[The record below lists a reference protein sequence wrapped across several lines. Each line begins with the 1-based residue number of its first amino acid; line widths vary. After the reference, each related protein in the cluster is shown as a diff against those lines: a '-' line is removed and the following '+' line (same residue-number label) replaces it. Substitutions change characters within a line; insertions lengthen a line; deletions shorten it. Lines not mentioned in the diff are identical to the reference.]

1 LGLDGGLPGRH
12 TLPIP
17 HNMSSSSDP
26 NADLYAFIFNMIES
40 QPHFR
45 AGARKPATAPL
56 SPAMLAKPYKGILP
70 ESYAVEPKI
79 DGVRVIVEV
88 CRQTL
93 AVAMK
98 TRNGNPLPSI
108 EHLGA
113 WFADTASKHGVY
125 TFDCEAVSGA
135 DFYDAVGDIRS
146 SEPAN
151 DARLWLLD
159 LPDDIG
165 TYRERR
171 ALMAKF
177 TYDNFIEA
185 VPSFMGINPN
195 DAFRRFVSQGFEGA
209 MVKDLDAPYSQGKR
223 SNAWLK
229 VKAVDAEDCP
239 VVSVHEGQGR
249 LAGTMGHVVVENNG
263 RLVRVGGGF
272 TDEQRATIWANRD
285 TVIGSYLEVT
295 FQSKTPDGSLRHPRI
310 RGDK

>member
-1 LGLDGGLPGRH
+1 
-12 TLPIP
+12 
-17 HNMSSSSDP
+17 MSSSSDP

-45 AGARKPATAPL
+45 VGARKPAAAPL

-70 ESYAVEPKI
+70 ESFAVEPKI

-88 CRQTL
+88 CRETL
-93 AVAMK
+93 AVAFK
-98 TRNGNPLPSI
+98 TRNGNPLNSLA
-108 EHLGA
+108 HLGE
-113 WFADTASKHGVY
+113 WFSETASKHGVF
-125 TFDCEAVSGA
+125 TFDCEAIAGE
-135 DFYDAVGDIRS
+135 DFYDSVGAVRS
-146 SEPAN
+146 NDPAEG
-151 DARLWLLD
+151 AFLWLLD

-177 TYDNFIEA
+177 NYDKRVSLVE
-185 VPSFMGINPN
+185 SFVGISPN

-209 MVKDLDAPYSQGKR
+209 MVKDLDAPYTQGKR

-239 VVSVHEGQGR
+239 VVSVHEGEGR

-272 TDEQRATIWANRD
+272 SDEQRAMIWANRD
-285 TVIGSYLEVT
+285 TVIGSFLEVT

>member
-1 LGLDGGLPGRH
+1 
-12 TLPIP
+12 
-17 HNMSSSSDP
+17 MSSSSDP

-45 AGARKPATAPL
+45 VGARKPAAAPL

-70 ESYAVEPKI
+70 ESFAVEPKI

-88 CRQTL
+88 CRETL
-93 AVAMK
+93 AVAFK
-98 TRNGNPLPSI
+98 TRNGNPLNSLA
-108 EHLGA
+108 HLGE
-113 WFADTASKHGVY
+113 WFSETASKHGVF
-125 TFDCEAVSGA
+125 TFDCEAIAGE
-135 DFYDAVGDIRS
+135 DFYDSVGAVRS
-146 SEPAN
+146 NDPAEG
-151 DARLWLLD
+151 AFLWLLD

-177 TYDNFIEA
+177 NYDKRVSLVE
-185 VPSFMGINPN
+185 SFVGISPN

-209 MVKDLDAPYSQGKR
+209 MVKDLDAPYTQGKR

-239 VVSVHEGQGR
+239 VVSVHEGEGR

-272 TDEQRATIWANRD
+272 SDEQRAMIWANRD

>member
-1 LGLDGGLPGRH
+1 
-12 TLPIP
+12 
-17 HNMSSSSDP
+17 MSTSSDP

-113 WFADTASKHGVY
+113 WFADTASKHGVF
-125 TFDCEAVSGA
+125 TFDCEAVTSA
-135 DFYDAVGDIRS
+135 DFYNSVGEIRS
-146 SEPAN
+146 NEPAK

-159 LPDDIG
+159 IPDDVG
-165 TYRERR
+165 SYRERR
-171 ALMAKF
+171 AQMAKF

-185 VPSFMGINPN
+185 VPSFMGISPN

-272 TDEQRATIWANRD
+272 SDEQRAMIWANRD

>member
-1 LGLDGGLPGRH
+1 
-12 TLPIP
+12 
-17 HNMSSSSDP
+17 MSSSSDP

-45 AGARKPATAPL
+45 VGARKPAAAPL

-88 CRQTL
+88 CRQSF

-98 TRNGNPLPSI
+98 TRNGNPLNSLA
-108 EHLGA
+108 HLGE
-113 WFADTASKHGVY
+113 WFSETASKHGVF
-125 TFDCEAVSGA
+125 TFDCEAISGQ
-135 DFYDAVGDIRS
+135 DFYDSVGAVRS
-146 SEPAN
+146 NDPAE
-151 DARLWLLD
+151 DAFLWLLD
-159 LPDDIG
+159 LPDDVG

-171 ALMAKF
+171 ALMSKF
-177 TYDNFIEA
+177 TYDDRVNLVE
-185 VPSFMGINPN
+185 SFVGISPN

-272 TDEQRATIWANRD
+272 SDEQRAMIWANRD

-295 FQSKTPDGSLRHPRI
+295 FQSKTPDGSMRHPRI

>member
-1 LGLDGGLPGRH
+1 MPGH

-17 HNMSSSSDP
+17 HNMSTPSDP

-40 QPHFR
+40 QPQFR
-45 AGARKPATAPL
+45 VGTRKEAKAPL
-56 SPAMLAKPYKGILP
+56 SQAMLARPYKGITP

-93 AVAMK
+93 AVSMK

-108 EHLGA
+108 EHLGY
-113 WFADTASKHGVY
+113 WFADTASAHGVF

-135 DFYDAVGDIRS
+135 DFYDSVGAIRS
-146 SEPAN
+146 SEPAK
-151 DARLWLLD
+151 DAFLWLLD
-159 LPDDIG
+159 IPDDVR

-171 ALMAKF
+171 TLMAKF
-177 TYDNFIEA
+177 CYSDTVQLVE
-185 VPSFMGINPN
+185 SFMGISPN

-209 MVKDLDAPYSQGKR
+209 MVKDADAPYAQGKR

-239 VVSVHEGQGR
+239 VVSVHEGEGR
-249 LAGTMGHVVVENNG
+249 LAGTMGYVVVENNG

-272 TDEQRATIWANRD
+272 TDEQRRTIWANRD
-285 TVIGSYLEVT
+285 TVIGSWLEVT
-295 FQSKTPDGSLRHPRI
+295 FQSKTPDGSMRHPRI

>member
-1 LGLDGGLPGRH
+1 MAGH

-17 HNMSSSSDP
+17 HNMSTSSDP
-26 NADLYAFIFNMIES
+26 NAELYAFIFNMVES

-45 AGARKPATAPL
+45 VGARKPTAAPL
-56 SPAMLAKPYKGILP
+56 SPAMLARPYKGVLP
-70 ESYAVEPKI
+70 DSYAVEPKI

-88 CRQTL
+88 CRESM
-93 AVAMK
+93 AVSMK

-108 EHLGA
+108 DHLGA
-113 WFADTASKHGVY
+113 WFADTASRHGVF

-135 DFYDAVGDIRS
+135 DFYDSVGDIRS
-146 SEPAN
+146 SEPAT

-159 LPDDIG
+159 VPDDIG
-165 TYRERR
+165 SYFERR
-171 ALMAKF
+171 KLMSGF
-177 TYDNFIEA
+177 TYSDKIQLVE
-185 VPSFMGINPN
+185 SFMGITPN

-209 MVKDLDAPYSQGKR
+209 MVKDTEAPYTQGKR
-223 SNAWLK
+223 STAWLK

-239 VVSVHEGQGR
+239 VVSVHEGEGR

-285 TVIGSYLEVT
+285 TVIGSWLEVT
-295 FQSKTPDGSLRHPRI
+295 FQSKTPDGSMRHPRI

>member
-1 LGLDGGLPGRH
+1 MGLDGDPLRRH

-26 NADLYAFIFNMIES
+26 TADLYAYIFRMIES
-40 QPHFR
+40 QPHFKV
-45 AGARKPATAPL
+45 GSRKTTAPL
-56 SPAMLAKPYKGILP
+56 SQAMLAKPYKGVLP
-70 ESYAVEPKI
+70 CEYAVEPKI

-88 CRQTL
+88 CRQSF

-108 EHLGA
+108 EHLGG
-113 WFADTASKHGVY
+113 WFADTAGKHGVY

-146 SEPAN
+146 SEPAK
-151 DARLWLLD
+151 DAFLWLLD

-171 ALMAKF
+171 ALMAKLEF
-177 TYDNFIEA
+177 TDTVRLVE
-185 VPSFMGINPN
+185 SFVGISPN

-209 MVKDLDAPYSQGKR
+209 MVKDVDAPYSQGKR

-239 VVSVHEGQGR
+239 VVSVHEGEGR

-272 TDEQRATIWANRD
+272 TDEQRRTIWENRD
-285 TVIGSYLEVT
+285 TVIGSFLEVT
-295 FQSKTPDGSLRHPRI
+295 FQSRTPDGSMRHPRI

>member
-1 LGLDGGLPGRH
+1 
-12 TLPIP
+12 
-17 HNMSSSSDP
+17 MSTSSDP
-26 NADLYAFIFNMIES
+26 NADLYAFIFNMVES
-40 QPHFR
+40 QSQFR
-45 AGARKPATAPL
+45 VGPRKEPKAPL
-56 SPAMLAKPYKGILP
+56 SQAMLARPYKGIVP

-108 EHLGA
+108 EHLGY
-113 WFADTASKHGVY
+113 WFADAAHKHGVF

-135 DFYDAVGDIRS
+135 DFYDSVGAVRS
-146 SEPAN
+146 SEPAK
-151 DARLWLLD
+151 DAFLWLLD
-159 LPDDIG
+159 LPDDVG

-171 ALMAKF
+171 SLMAKF
-177 TYDNFIEA
+177 CYSDSVRLVE
-185 VPSFMGINPN
+185 SFMGISPN
-195 DAFRRFVSQGFEGA
+195 DAFRRFISQGFEGA
-209 MVKDLDAPYSQGKR
+209 MVKDADAPYSQGKR

-239 VVSVHEGQGR
+239 VVSVHEGTGR

-263 RLVRVGGGF
+263 RLIRVGGGF
-272 TDEQRATIWANRD
+272 TDEQRASIWANRD
-285 TVIGSYLEVT
+285 TVIGSWLEVT
-295 FQSKTPDGSLRHPRI
+295 FQSKTPEGSMRHPRI

>member
-1 LGLDGGLPGRH
+1 MTTP
-12 TLPIP
+12 
-17 HNMSSSSDP
+17 SDP
-26 NADLYAFIFNMIES
+26 NAELYNFIFGMIES
-40 QPHFR
+40 NSRFR
-45 AGARKPATAPL
+45 VGPRKPAAAPL
-56 SPAMLAKPYKGILP
+56 SQAMLARPYKGIVP
-70 ESYAVEPKI
+70 EFYAVEPKI

-98 TRNGNPLPSI
+98 TRNGNPLPSLA
-108 EHLGA
+108 HLGA
-113 WFADTASKHGVY
+113 WFADTANKHGVY
-125 TFDCEAVSGA
+125 TFDCEAVSGE

-146 SEPAN
+146 SEPAK
-151 DARLWLLD
+151 DAFLWLLD
-159 LPDDIG
+159 LPDDVG

-171 ALMAKF
+171 TLMSYF
-177 TYDNFIEA
+177 DYVVGGPVRLVE
-185 VPSFMGINPN
+185 SYMGISPT

-209 MVKDLDAPYSQGKR
+209 MVKDADAPYSQGKR

-229 VKAVDAEDCP
+229 VKAVDTEDCA
-239 VVSVHEGQGR
+239 VVSVHEGEGR

-285 TVIGSYLEVT
+285 TVIGSFLEVS
-295 FQSKTPDGSLRHPRI
+295 FQSKTPDGSMRHPRI

>member
-1 LGLDGGLPGRH
+1 
-12 TLPIP
+12 
-17 HNMSSSSDP
+17 MSTPSDP
-26 NADLYAFIFNMIES
+26 NADLYAFIFNMVES
-40 QPHFR
+40 QSQFR
-45 AGARKPATAPL
+45 VGPRREPKAPL
-56 SPAMLAKPYKGILP
+56 SQAMLARPYKGIVP

-108 EHLGA
+108 EHLGY
-113 WFADTASKHGVY
+113 WFADAAQQHGVF

-135 DFYDAVGDIRS
+135 DFYDAVGAIRS
-146 SEPAN
+146 SEPAK
-151 DARLWLLD
+151 DAFLWLLD
-159 LPDDIG
+159 LPDDVG

-177 TYDNFIEA
+177 CFSDSVRLVE
-185 VPSFMGINPN
+185 SFMGISPN

-209 MVKDLDAPYSQGKR
+209 MVKDADAPYSQGKR

-239 VVSVHEGQGR
+239 VVSVHEGEGR

-263 RLVRVGGGF
+263 RLIRVGGGF
-272 TDEQRATIWANRD
+272 TDEQRASIWANRD
-285 TVIGSYLEVT
+285 TVIGSWLEVT
-295 FQSKTPDGSLRHPRI
+295 FQSKTPDGSMRHPRI

>member
-1 LGLDGGLPGRH
+1 
-12 TLPIP
+12 
-17 HNMSSSSDP
+17 MSTSSDP

-40 QPHFR
+40 QDHFKV
-45 AGARKPATAPL
+45 GPRKEAKAPL
-56 SPAMLAKPYKGILP
+56 SQAMLARPYKGILP
-70 ESYAVEPKI
+70 ASYAVEPKI

-88 CRQTL
+88 CRETL

-98 TRNGNPLPSI
+98 TRNGNPLNSLA
-108 EHLGA
+108 HLGA
-113 WFADTASKHGVY
+113 WFSDTASKHGVY
-125 TFDCEAVSGA
+125 TFDCEAVTSA
-135 DFYDAVGDIRS
+135 DFYNSVGAIRS
-146 SEPAN
+146 EEPAD

-159 LPDDIG
+159 LPDHVG
-165 TYRERR
+165 TYSERR
-171 ALMAKF
+171 AVMARF
-177 TYDNFIEA
+177 QYSFAIEA
-185 VPSFMGINPN
+185 VPSFMGVSPT

-239 VVSVHEGQGR
+239 VVSVHEGEGR

-272 TDEQRATIWANRD
+272 TDEQRRTIWENRD
-285 TVIGSYLEVT
+285 TVIGSFLEVT
-295 FQSKTPDGSLRHPRI
+295 FQSRTPDGSMRHPRI

>member
-1 LGLDGGLPGRH
+1 
-12 TLPIP
+12 
-17 HNMSSSSDP
+17 MSTSSDP

-98 TRNGNPLPSI
+98 TRNGNPLNSLL
-108 EHLGA
+108 HLGE
-113 WFADTASKHGVY
+113 WFSETASKHGVF
-125 TFDCEAVSGA
+125 TFDCEAISGQ
-135 DFYDAVGDIRS
+135 DFYDSVGAVRS
-146 SEPAN
+146 NDPAEG
-151 DARLWLLD
+151 AFLWLLD
-159 LPDDIG
+159 LPDDVG

-171 ALMAKF
+171 ALMSKF
-177 TYDNFIEA
+177 TYDDRVNLVE
-185 VPSFMGINPN
+185 SFVGISPN

-272 TDEQRATIWANRD
+272 SDEQRAMIWANRD

-295 FQSKTPDGSLRHPRI
+295 FQSRTPDGSMRHPRI

>member
-1 LGLDGGLPGRH
+1 
-12 TLPIP
+12 
-17 HNMSSSSDP
+17 MSSSSDP

-45 AGARKPATAPL
+45 VGARKPAAAPL

-88 CRQTL
+88 CRETL
-93 AVAMK
+93 AVAFK
-98 TRNGNPLPSI
+98 TRNGNPLNSLA
-108 EHLGA
+108 HLGE
-113 WFADTASKHGVY
+113 WFSETASNHGVF
-125 TFDCEAVSGA
+125 TFDCEAIAGE
-135 DFYDAVGDIRS
+135 DFYDSVGAVRS
-146 SEPAN
+146 NDPAEG
-151 DARLWLLD
+151 AFLWLLD

-177 TYDNFIEA
+177 NYDKRVSLVE
-185 VPSFMGINPN
+185 SFVGISPN

-272 TDEQRATIWANRD
+272 SDEQRAMIWANRD
-285 TVIGSYLEVT
+285 TVIGSFLEVT

>member
-1 LGLDGGLPGRH
+1 
-12 TLPIP
+12 
-17 HNMSSSSDP
+17 MSSSSDP

-45 AGARKPATAPL
+45 VGARKPAAAPL

-88 CRQTL
+88 CRETL
-93 AVAMK
+93 AVAFK

-108 EHLGA
+108 QHLEA
-113 WFADTASKHGVY
+113 WFSGVAVVHGVF
-125 TFDCEAVSGA
+125 TFDCEAIAGE
-135 DFYDAVGDIRS
+135 DFYDSVGAVRS
-146 SEPAN
+146 NNPAEG
-151 DARLWLLD
+151 AFLWLLD
-159 LPDDIG
+159 LPDDVG
-165 TYRERR
+165 TYRDRR
-171 ALMAKF
+171 SLMSKF
-177 TYDNFIEA
+177 NYDKRVSLVE
-185 VPSFMGINPN
+185 SFVGISPN

-239 VVSVHEGQGR
+239 VVSVHEGEGR

-263 RLVRVGGGF
+263 RLIRVGGGF

>member
-1 LGLDGGLPGRH
+1 MPGH

-17 HNMSSSSDP
+17 HNMSTSSDP
-26 NADLYAFIFNMIES
+26 NAELYAFIFNMVES

-45 AGARKPATAPL
+45 VGARKPTAAPL
-56 SPAMLAKPYKGILP
+56 SPAMLARPYKGVLP
-70 ESYAVEPKI
+70 DSYAVEPKI

-88 CRQTL
+88 CRESM
-93 AVAMK
+93 AVSMK

-108 EHLGA
+108 DHLGA
-113 WFADTASKHGVY
+113 WFADTASRHGVF

-135 DFYDAVGDIRS
+135 DFYDSVGDIRS
-146 SEPAN
+146 SEPAT

-159 LPDDIG
+159 VPDDIG
-165 TYRERR
+165 SYFERR
-171 ALMAKF
+171 KLMSGF
-177 TYDNFIEA
+177 TYSDKIQLVE
-185 VPSFMGINPN
+185 SFMGITPN

-209 MVKDLDAPYSQGKR
+209 MVKDTEAPYTQGKR
-223 SNAWLK
+223 STAWLK

-239 VVSVHEGQGR
+239 VVSVHEGEGR

-285 TVIGSYLEVT
+285 TVIGSWLEVT
-295 FQSKTPDGSLRHPRI
+295 FQSKTPDGSMRHPRI

>member
-1 LGLDGGLPGRH
+1 
-12 TLPIP
+12 
-17 HNMSSSSDP
+17 
-26 NADLYAFIFNMIES
+26 MIES

-45 AGARKPATAPL
+45 VGARKTAAAPL

-98 TRNGNPLPSI
+98 TRNGNPLNSLL
-108 EHLGA
+108 HLGE
-113 WFADTASKHGVY
+113 WFSETANKHGVY
-125 TFDCEAVSGA
+125 TFDCEAISGQ
-135 DFYDAVGDIRS
+135 DFYDSVGAVRS
-146 SEPAN
+146 NDPAEG
-151 DARLWLLD
+151 AFLWLLD
-159 LPDDIG
+159 LPDDVG

-171 ALMAKF
+171 ALMSKF
-177 TYDNFIEA
+177 EFTDTVRLVE
-185 VPSFMGINPN
+185 SLSGISPN

>member
-1 LGLDGGLPGRH
+1 
-12 TLPIP
+12 
-17 HNMSSSSDP
+17 MSTPSDP
-26 NADLYAFIFNMIES
+26 NADLYAFIFNMIEN
-40 QPHFR
+40 QPSFKV
-45 AGARKPATAPL
+45 GPRKEPKAPL
-56 SPAMLAKPYKGILP
+56 SQAMLARPYKGIMP

-108 EHLGA
+108 NHLGY
-113 WFADTASKHGVY
+113 WFAYAAQQHGVF

-135 DFYDAVGDIRS
+135 DFYDAVGAIRS
-146 SEPAN
+146 SEPAK
-151 DARLWLLD
+151 DAFLWLLD
-159 LPDDIG
+159 LPDDVG

-177 TYDNFIEA
+177 CFSDSVRLVE
-185 VPSFMGINPN
+185 SFMGISPN

-209 MVKDLDAPYSQGKR
+209 MVKDADAPYMQGKR

-239 VVSVHEGQGR
+239 VVSVHEGEGR

-285 TVIGSYLEVT
+285 TVIGSWLEVT
-295 FQSKTPDGSLRHPRI
+295 FQSKTPDGSMRHPRI

>member
-1 LGLDGGLPGRH
+1 
-12 TLPIP
+12 
-17 HNMSSSSDP
+17 MSTPSDP

-40 QPHFR
+40 QPSFKV
-45 AGARKPATAPL
+45 GPRKEPKAPL
-56 SPAMLAKPYKGILP
+56 SQAMLARPYKGIMP

-108 EHLGA
+108 AHLGY
-113 WFADTASKHGVY
+113 WFADAAQQHGVF

-135 DFYDAVGDIRS
+135 DFYDAVGAIRS
-146 SEPAN
+146 SEPAK
-151 DARLWLLD
+151 DAFLWLLD
-159 LPDDIG
+159 LPDDVG

-177 TYDNFIEA
+177 CFSDSVRLVE
-185 VPSFMGINPN
+185 SFMGISPN

-209 MVKDLDAPYSQGKR
+209 MVKDADAPYMQGKR

-239 VVSVHEGQGR
+239 VVSVHEGEGR

-285 TVIGSYLEVT
+285 TVIGSWLEVT
-295 FQSKTPDGSLRHPRI
+295 FQSKTPDGSMRHPRI

>member
-1 LGLDGGLPGRH
+1 
-12 TLPIP
+12 
-17 HNMSSSSDP
+17 MSTPSDP
-26 NADLYAFIFNMIES
+26 NADLYAFIFNMIEN
-40 QPHFR
+40 QPSFKV
-45 AGARKPATAPL
+45 GPRKEPKAPL
-56 SPAMLAKPYKGILP
+56 SQAMLARPYKGVMP

-93 AVAMK
+93 TVAMK

-108 EHLGA
+108 AHLGY
-113 WFADTASKHGVY
+113 WFADAAQQHGVF

-135 DFYDAVGDIRS
+135 DFYDAVGAVRS
-146 SEPAN
+146 SEPAK
-151 DARLWLLD
+151 DAFLWLLD
-159 LPDDIG
+159 LPDDVG

-177 TYDNFIEA
+177 CFSDSVRLVE
-185 VPSFMGINPN
+185 SFMGITPN

-209 MVKDLDAPYSQGKR
+209 MVKDADAPYMQGKR

-239 VVSVHEGQGR
+239 VVSVHEGEGR
-249 LAGTMGHVVVENNG
+249 LTGTMGHVVVENNG

-285 TVIGSYLEVT
+285 TVIGSWLEVT
-295 FQSKTPDGSLRHPRI
+295 FQSKTPDGSMRHPRI

>member
-1 LGLDGGLPGRH
+1 MPGH
-12 TLPIP
+12 TLHIP
-17 HNMSSSSDP
+17 HNMSTSSDP
-26 NADLYAFIFNMIES
+26 NADLYAFIFNMIEN
-40 QPHFR
+40 QPSFKV
-45 AGARKPATAPL
+45 GPRKEPKAPL
-56 SPAMLAKPYKGILP
+56 SQAMLARPYKGILP

-108 EHLGA
+108 AHLGG
-113 WFADTASKHGVY
+113 WFSDTASKHGVF

-135 DFYDAVGDIRS
+135 DFYDSVGDIRS
-146 SEPAN
+146 SEPAT

-159 LPDDIG
+159 IPDDVG
-165 TYRERR
+165 TYGERR
-171 ALMAKF
+171 TQMAQF
-177 TYDNFIEA
+177 TYSDTVQLVE
-185 VPSFMGINPN
+185 SFMGISPN

-209 MVKDLDAPYSQGKR
+209 MVKDVSAPYAQGKR

-239 VVSVHEGQGR
+239 VVSVHEGEGR

-263 RLVRVGGGF
+263 RLIRVGGGF
-272 TDEQRATIWANRD
+272 TDEQRRTIWANRD
-285 TVIGSYLEVT
+285 TVIGSWLEVT
-295 FQSKTPDGSLRHPRI
+295 FQSKTPDGSMRHPRI

>member
-1 LGLDGGLPGRH
+1 
-12 TLPIP
+12 
-17 HNMSSSSDP
+17 MSTPSDP
-26 NADLYAFIFNMIES
+26 NADLYAFIFNMIEN
-40 QPHFR
+40 QPSFKV
-45 AGARKPATAPL
+45 GPRKEPKAPL
-56 SPAMLAKPYKGILP
+56 SQAMLARPYKGIMP

-108 EHLGA
+108 AHLGY
-113 WFADTASKHGVY
+113 WFADAAQQHGVF

-135 DFYDAVGDIRS
+135 DFYDAVGAIRS
-146 SEPAN
+146 SEPAK
-151 DARLWLLD
+151 DAFLWLLD
-159 LPDDIG
+159 LPDDVG

-177 TYDNFIEA
+177 CFSDSVRLVE
-185 VPSFMGINPN
+185 SFMGITPN

-209 MVKDLDAPYSQGKR
+209 MVKDADAPYMQGKR

-239 VVSVHEGQGR
+239 VVSVHEGEGR
-249 LAGTMGHVVVENNG
+249 LTGTMGHVVVENNG

-285 TVIGSYLEVT
+285 TVIGSWLEVT
-295 FQSKTPDGSLRHPRI
+295 FQSKTPDGSMRHPRI

>member
-1 LGLDGGLPGRH
+1 
-12 TLPIP
+12 
-17 HNMSSSSDP
+17 MSSSSDP

-45 AGARKPATAPL
+45 VGARKPAAAPL

-93 AVAMK
+93 AVAFK

-185 VPSFMGINPN
+185 VPSFMGISPN

-272 TDEQRATIWANRD
+272 SDEQRAMIWANRD
-285 TVIGSYLEVT
+285 TVIGSFLEVT

>member
-1 LGLDGGLPGRH
+1 MGLDGDPLRRH

-26 NADLYAFIFNMIES
+26 TADLYAYIFGMIES
-40 QPHFR
+40 QPHFKV
-45 AGARKPATAPL
+45 GSRKTTAPL
-56 SPAMLAKPYKGILP
+56 SQAMLAKPYKGVLP
-70 ESYAVEPKI
+70 CEYAVEPKI

-88 CRQTL
+88 CRETL
-93 AVAMK
+93 AVAFK

-108 EHLGA
+108 QHLEA
-113 WFADTASKHGVY
+113 WFSGVAVVHGVF
-125 TFDCEAVSGA
+125 TFDCEAVSGQ
-135 DFYDAVGDIRS
+135 DFYDSVGDIRS
-146 SEPAN
+146 SEPAK
-151 DARLWLLD
+151 DAYLWLLD
-159 LPDDIG
+159 LPDDVG

-171 ALMAKF
+171 ELMSKF
-177 TYDNFIEA
+177 AYSASVRLVE
-185 VPSFMGINPN
+185 SFGGITPN

-209 MVKDLDAPYSQGKR
+209 MVKDVDAPYSQGKR

-239 VVSVHEGQGR
+239 VVSVHEGEGR

-272 TDEQRATIWANRD
+272 TDEQRRTIWENRD
-285 TVIGSYLEVT
+285 TVIGSFLEVT
-295 FQSKTPDGSLRHPRI
+295 FQSRTPDGSMRHPRI

>member
-1 LGLDGGLPGRH
+1 MAGH

-17 HNMSSSSDP
+17 HNMSTPSDP
-26 NADLYAFIFNMIES
+26 NADLYAFIFNMIEN
-40 QPHFR
+40 QPSFKV
-45 AGARKPATAPL
+45 GPRKEPKAPL
-56 SPAMLAKPYKGILP
+56 SQAMLARPYKGILP

-108 EHLGA
+108 AHLGA
-113 WFADTASKHGVY
+113 WFSDTAINHGVF

-135 DFYDAVGDIRS
+135 DFYDSVGDIRS
-146 SEPAN
+146 SEPAT

-159 LPDDIG
+159 IPDDVG
-165 TYRERR
+165 TYGERR
-171 ALMAKF
+171 TQMAQF
-177 TYDNFIEA
+177 TYTDTVQLVE
-185 VPSFMGINPN
+185 SFMGISPN

-209 MVKDLDAPYSQGKR
+209 MVKDVSAPYAQGKR

-239 VVSVHEGQGR
+239 VVSVHEGEGR

-263 RLVRVGGGF
+263 RLIRVGGGF
-272 TDEQRATIWANRD
+272 TDEQRRTIWANRD
-285 TVIGSYLEVT
+285 TVIGSWLEVT
-295 FQSKTPDGSLRHPRI
+295 FQSKTPDGSMRHPRI

>member
-1 LGLDGGLPGRH
+1 M
-12 TLPIP
+12 T
-17 HNMSSSSDP
+17 DP
-26 NADLYAFIFNMIES
+26 NSDLYALIFNMIES

-45 AGARKPATAPL
+45 VGARKPAAAPL
-56 SPAMLAKPYKGILP
+56 SPAMLAKPFKGILP

-93 AVAMK
+93 AVAFK

-108 EHLGA
+108 QHLQG
-113 WFADTASKHGVY
+113 WFTDTASKHGVF
-125 TFDCEAVSGA
+125 TFDCEAISGQ
-135 DFYDAVGDIRS
+135 DFYDSVGAVRS
-146 SEPAN
+146 NGPAN
-151 DARLWLLD
+151 DAHLWLLD
-159 LPDDIG
+159 LPDDVG
-165 TYRERR
+165 TYAERR
-171 ALMAKF
+171 ALMSKF
-177 TYDNFIEA
+177 TYDNRVNLVE
-185 VPSFMGINPN
+185 SFVGISPN

-239 VVSVHEGQGR
+239 VVSVHEGEGR
-249 LAGTMGHVVVENNG
+249 LVGTMGHVVVENNG

-295 FQSKTPDGSLRHPRI
+295 FQSKTPDGSMRHPRI

>member
-1 LGLDGGLPGRH
+1 
-12 TLPIP
+12 
-17 HNMSSSSDP
+17 MSTPSDP
-26 NADLYAFIFNMIES
+26 NADLYAFIFNMVES
-40 QPHFR
+40 QSQFR
-45 AGARKPATAPL
+45 VGPRREPKAPL
-56 SPAMLAKPYKGILP
+56 SQAMLARPYKGIVP
-70 ESYAVEPKI
+70 SSYAVEPKI

-108 EHLGA
+108 NHLGY
-113 WFADTASKHGVY
+113 WFADIAQQHGVF

-135 DFYDAVGDIRS
+135 DFYDAVGAIRS
-146 SEPAN
+146 SEPAK
-151 DARLWLLD
+151 DAFLWLLD
-159 LPDDIG
+159 LPDDVG

-171 ALMAKF
+171 SLMAKF
-177 TYDNFIEA
+177 CFSDSVRLVE
-185 VPSFMGINPN
+185 SFMGISPN

-209 MVKDLDAPYSQGKR
+209 MVKDADAPYTQGKR

-239 VVSVHEGQGR
+239 VVSVHEGEGR

-272 TDEQRATIWANRD
+272 TDEQRSAIWANRD
-285 TVIGSYLEVT
+285 TVIGSWLEVT
-295 FQSKTPDGSLRHPRI
+295 FQSKTPDGSMRHPRI

>member
-1 LGLDGGLPGRH
+1 MGLDGDPLRGH

-17 HNMSSSSDP
+17 HNMSTSDP
-26 NADLYAFIFNMIES
+26 NADLYAYIFGMIES
-40 QPHFR
+40 QPHFKV
-45 AGARKPATAPL
+45 GPRKTTAPL
-56 SPAMLAKPYKGILP
+56 SPAMLAKPYKGVLP
-70 ESYAVEPKI
+70 CDYAVEPKI

-88 CRQTL
+88 CRESM
-93 AVAMK
+93 AVAFK

-108 EHLGA
+108 QHLEA
-113 WFADTASKHGVY
+113 WFSGVAVVHGVF
-125 TFDCEAVSGA
+125 TFDCEAVSGQ
-135 DFYDAVGDIRS
+135 DFYDSVGDIRS
-146 SEPAN
+146 SEPAK
-151 DARLWLLD
+151 DAYLWLLD
-159 LPDDIG
+159 LPDDVG

-171 ALMAKF
+171 ELMSKF
-177 TYDNFIEA
+177 AYDSR
-185 VPSFMGINPN
+185 VRLVDSFSGITPN

-209 MVKDLDAPYSQGKR
+209 MVKDVDAPYQQGKR

-239 VVSVHEGQGR
+239 VVSVHEGEGR

-272 TDEQRATIWANRD
+272 TDEQRRTIWENRD

-295 FQSKTPDGSLRHPRI
+295 FQSRTPDGSMRHPRI